1 MRKITREEVWLRAFE
16 AIIQATTSRPG
27 YEGDVS
33 SGQVDRA
40 HDRADETLAA
50 FEYRFRGDGDCEE

>member
-16 AIIQATTSRPG
+16 AVMTATTPRPG
-27 YEGDVS
+27 YDGDVS

-40 HDRADETLAA
+40 HDRADETLKA
-50 FEYRFRGDGDCEE
+50 FEYRFRQEDDE

>member
-1 MRKITREEVWLRAFE
+1 M
-16 AIIQATTSRPG
+16 QATTPRQG

-40 HDRADETLAA
+40 HDRADETLKA
-50 FEYRFRGDGDCEE
+50 FEYRFRDGDDDE